1 MAKNLGQIA
10 GLFVGSSAPTNTT
23 LIWYDTA
30 SHVHKVYNTSLA
42 AWTVLDQQAITAVT
56 YSELVNRAATT
67 GLTQGQWFKI
77 TDRSNALALAITST
91 KVQYADNSGALIVN
105 DLGTSISYHITSG
118 NLLIDD
124 INGVYNTT
132 TGKLVFSFAEDTPLM
147 SDGDENVDYIMGQS
161 KRGVN
166 KSLKKWRMSRFLSSD
181 SNNALSWSGG
191 FFLNF
196 AAKLRTFFDVDGGVI
211 SKETFDNFQQTQ
223 QQTIEQLAQNE
234 LNAIQQVGTQIAQET
249 TPAKIYDK
257 AFPNVPSSG
266 TPVDIAQGDK
276 LGVIVNKIYRW
287 IAKFKNSDGINV
299 GNNFSVPS
307 GSKPVINT
315 TDTVQSALGKTQKN
329 INDLNQGGETI
340 QVGTTNVVIPES
352 DPSDITKDDTIKV
365 AIQKLIYWVKNIKT
379 SQIVD
384 NAITLDK
391 IARYGVL
398 PTDIFR
404 VDLHTTNF
412 TMDGCGIGCILV
424 QGQSNN
430 FFVYDQYHPDNPYR
444 IRVFYNSA
452 FPKILAFAPVA
463 QVIPNSNANYSI
475 AAAFV
480 HFNAEGI
487 TCQFIVQLSEEKY
500 SELYT
505 TNGYRVLKGTIEANV
520 YNDEKTPVSYNIAL
534 QRVNILNINFSYA
547 SLNAKNYQHV
557 ILDLDMTAAES

>member
-42 AWTVLDQQAITAVT
+42 AWTVLDQQSISPVT
-56 YSELVNRAATT
+56 YSELVSRAGTT

-105 DLGTSISYHITSG
+105 DLGTSVSYHITSG

-132 TGKLVFSFAEDTPLM
+132 TGKLVFSFTEDTPLM

-181 SNNALSWSGG
+181 ANNALSWSGG

-196 AAKLRTFFDVDGGVI
+196 AAKLRTFFDVEGGVT
-211 SKETFDNFQQTQ
+211 SKDTFDNFQQTQ
-223 QQTIEQLAQNE
+223 QQTIQQLAQNE
-234 LNAIQQVGTQIAQET
+234 LNAIQQVGTNIAQEV

-257 AFPNVPSSG
+257 ELPTAPTSG
-266 TPVDIAQGDK
+266 TPVDIALGDK
-276 LGVIVNKIYRW
+276 LGVIINKIYRW

-299 GNNFSVPS
+299 GSNFVVSS
-307 GSKPVINT
+307 ATKPVINNG
-315 TDTVQSALGKTQKN
+315 DTVQSALSKTQKN
-329 INDLNQGGETI
+329 ISDLNQGGETI
-340 QVGTTNVVIPES
+340 QVGTTNVVIPTS
-352 DPSDITKDDTIKV
+352 NPSDITKDDTIKV
-365 AIQKLIYWVKNIKT
+365 AIQKLIYWVKNITT

-384 NAITLDK
+384 NAITLNK

-404 VDLHTTNF
+404 VDLHTENF
-412 TMDGCGIGCILV
+412 NLDGCGIGCILV
-424 QGQSNN
+424 QGRSNA
-430 FFVYDQYHPDNPYR
+430 FFAYDPYHPDNPYR
-444 IRVFYNSA
+444 IRVFYDSA

-463 QVIPNSNANYSI
+463 QIIPNSNKDYSI

-480 HFNAEGI
+480 HFNAEGV
-487 TCQFIVQLSEEKY
+487 TCQFIVQLSESKY
-500 SELYT
+500 AELYT
-505 TNGYRVLKGTIEANV
+505 TSGYRVLKGSITANV
-520 YNDEKTPVSYNIAL
+520 YDDQKDPVSYNVAL
-534 QRVNILNINFSYA
+534 QRVNIFNINFSYS
-547 SLNAKNYQHV
+547 SLNAKNYQHI
-557 ILDLDMTAAES
+557 ILDVDMTAAES